1 MIELKIKKSNIF
13 LDETYNTNLQ
23 IDSGNNTFNDF
34 VIMRIIS
41 NSTCSQIEFG
51 FDNVEDIDKV
61 IKSLQEH
68 KRVFRK

>member
-1 MIELKIKKSNIF
+1 MREIKIKKSNIF

-23 IDSGNNTFNDF
+23 IDSGNNAFNDF